1 MFKFVSK
8 LVIMIA
14 LLALVLTACAPATTT
29 QAPVSQETTAPVATE
44 GGAPAAGTNW
54 CSGTKIIFFPGGAPG
69 GGFET
74 VVYNGALTAAAD
86 TGADV
91 EYLWSDWD
99 PAKMI
104 SQFTEA
110 VATKPDAIAV
120 MGHPGDAAFD
130 PMIDDAE
137 AQGILVTSMN
147 TQLPEAQA
155 KYVSQWFWLRR
166 SHQLRGRI
174 TR

>member
-8 LVIMIA
+8 FVIMIA

-54 CSGTKIIFFPGGAPG
+54 CSGTKIVFFPGGAAG

-74 VVYNGALTAAAD
+74 VVYNGALAAAAD

-91 EYLWSDWD
+91 EYVWSDWD

-110 VATKPDAIAV
+110 AATKPDGIAV
-120 MGHPGDAAFD
+120 MGHPGDDAFG
-130 PMIDDAE
+130 PLIDDAM
-137 AQGILVTSMN
+137 AQGIIVTSMN
-147 TQLPEAQA
+147 TQLAETQA
-155 KYVSQWFWLRR
+155 KHSSQGFGYVGAILYDA
-166 SHQLRGRI
+166 G
-174 TR
+174 

>member
-54 CSGTKIIFFPGGAPG
+54 CSGTKIVFFPGGAPG

-74 VVYNGALTAAAD
+74 VVYNGALAAAAD
-86 TGADV
+86 TGADG
-91 EYLWSDWD
+91 EYLGSDWAPD
-99 PAKMI
+99 RVI
-104 SQFTEA
+104 RQFTEA
-110 VATKPDAIAV
+110 AATNPDG
-120 MGHPGDAAFD
+120 M
-130 PMIDDAE
+130 
-137 AQGILVTSMN
+137 
-147 TQLPEAQA
+147 
-155 KYVSQWFWLRR
+155 
-166 SHQLRGRI
+166 
-174 TR
+174 